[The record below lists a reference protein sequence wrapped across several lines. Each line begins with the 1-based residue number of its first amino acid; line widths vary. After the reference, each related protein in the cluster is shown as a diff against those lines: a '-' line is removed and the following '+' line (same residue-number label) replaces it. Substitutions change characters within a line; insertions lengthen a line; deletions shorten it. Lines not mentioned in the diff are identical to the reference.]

1 MKAIVRE
8 TYGPPDVLHLEEVP
22 QPTLGDRER
31 AAADLRHRAAEPDR
45 RRRHDRELRQR

>member
-22 QPTLGDRER
+22 RPTLGDGHARGKVVVTV
-31 AAADLRHRAAEPDR
+31 
-45 RRRHDRELRQR
+45 